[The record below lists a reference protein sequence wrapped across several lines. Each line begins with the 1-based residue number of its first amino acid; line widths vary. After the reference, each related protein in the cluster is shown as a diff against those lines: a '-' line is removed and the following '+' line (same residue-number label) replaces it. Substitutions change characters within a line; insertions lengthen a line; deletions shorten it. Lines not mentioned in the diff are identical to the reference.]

1 LKFFG
6 IFRIDLGEVQA
17 SMPHPFFLSYSRKD
31 SVKIDGTPDPH
42 FTEFVARLQQRVSH
56 WTAGLGFIDDPSI
69 EPGQIWSDELADA
82 LCTANTMIC
91 LYSPSYFMSE
101 YCGKEMQI
109 FLDRRQTYMRTH
121 AGKSPANII
130 PVVWQAVPWRIP
142 TTLPDIQ
149 YADANLDVNRQ
160 GVWDLGDQGQN
171 SDLIKI
177 ADQTARRVREA
188 ADLTPLTAL
197 TTRPS
202 LNAVRSAFLPPP
214 LPLIEFDSAGASA
227 GPNAATFVYAST
239 ASTAHWHQWPWAP
252 PENQA
257 VLYLAAAVAKGRE
270 MDSTQ
275 MVFNLA
281 DTTLNDRLSRLK
293 QSNNVVVLFV
303 DAGCLEKIDAL
314 RARLRD
320 FDASAHA
327 SFAIIIMMNDGRDG
341 DLRTAIEEGLPYFS
355 RRAPPYFQVFE
366 TKEGFNFETRDNFS
380 KTVSKTLSEIKL
392 AVLRDS
398 QSSEPVN
405 QSTEYRV
412 LPTVVGPG
420 QSQVTA

>member
-1 LKFFG
+1 
-6 IFRIDLGEVQA
+6 
-17 SMPHPFFLSYSRKD
+17 MPYPFFLSYSRKD
-31 SVKIDGTPDPH
+31 AVTIDDAPDHH
-42 FTEFVARLQQRVSH
+42 FIAFVERLQQRVFH
-56 WTAGLGFIDDPSI
+56 WTSSLGFVDKQSI
-69 EPGQIWSDELADA
+69 EPGQDWSNELADA
-82 LCTANTMIC
+82 LCNANTMVC

-101 YCGKEMQI
+101 YCGKEMQV
-109 FLDRRQTYMRTH
+109 FLDRRRNYMLAH

-149 YADANLDVNRQ
+149 YTDANLDANRQ
-160 GVWDLGDQGQN
+160 GVWDLGDQSQN
-171 SDLIKI
+171 TELIKI
-177 ADQTARRVREA
+177 ADQTARRVVDA

-214 LPLIEFDSAGASA
+214 LPLIEFDSADASA

-239 ASTAHWHQWPWAP
+239 ARWNEWPWAP
-252 PENQA
+252 PDNQA

-275 MVFNLA
+275 MVFKLA
-281 DTTLNDRLSRLK
+281 DTTLSDRLSRLR
-293 QSNNVVVLFV
+293 QTNNVVVLFV
-303 DAGCLEKIDAL
+303 DAASLKIDAL

-327 SFAIIIMMNDGRDG
+327 SFAIIIMINNGRDA
-341 DLRTAIEEGLPYFS
+341 DLRAAIEESLPYFS
-355 RRAPPYFQVFE
+355 RRAHPHFQIFE
-366 TKEGFNFETRDNFS
+366 TKEGFNLKTRDDFS

-398 QSSEPVN
+398 QSSELVN

-420 QSQVTA
+420 QSQVSA